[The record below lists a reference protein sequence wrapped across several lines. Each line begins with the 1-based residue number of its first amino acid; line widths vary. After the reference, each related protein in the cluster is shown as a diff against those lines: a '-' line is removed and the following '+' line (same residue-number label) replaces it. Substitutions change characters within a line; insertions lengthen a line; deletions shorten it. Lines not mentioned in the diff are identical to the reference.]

1 MAKLTVATARKL
13 KRGRYSDDDCTGLC
27 LQVSGTEQRAWLY
40 RYQRNGKPAYLAHKP
55 AEVVQFEEA
64 RA

>member
-1 MAKLTVATARKL
+1 MTKLIVATDRKL
-13 KRGRYSDDDCTGLC
+13 KPGRYSDDNCTGLY

-40 RYQRNGKPAYLAHKP
+40 RYQRNGQPAYLARKP